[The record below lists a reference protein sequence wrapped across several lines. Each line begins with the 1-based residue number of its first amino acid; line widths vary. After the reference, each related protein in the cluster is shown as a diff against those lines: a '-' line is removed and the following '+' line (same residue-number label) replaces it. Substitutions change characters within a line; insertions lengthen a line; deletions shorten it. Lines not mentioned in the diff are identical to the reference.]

1 MIGIGVDIEKTDRF
15 RKKLKDK
22 RFLNKIFTQEELNY
36 CFSNKY
42 PEKHLAARFAGK
54 EAVIKAYCS
63 LYEDILDFKN
73 IEIINNKKGVP
84 EIKLLENIKKGS
96 KLLNRISLSH
106 TDENVVAFVQ
116 IEENNENR

>member
-15 RKKLKDK
+15 KKKLKDK

-54 EAVIKAYCS
+54 EAMIKAYCS
-63 LYEDILDFKN
+63 LYKDILDFKS

-84 EIKLLENIKKGS
+84 EIKLLENSKKS
-96 KLLNRISLSH
+96 CKLLNRISLSH
-106 TDENVVAFVQ
+106 TDDNVVAFVQ

>member
-15 RKKLKDK
+15 KKKLKDK

-54 EAVIKAYCS
+54 EAMIKAYCS
-63 LYEDILDFKN
+63 LYKDITVYCHKGQPHLV
-73 IEIINNKKGVP
+73 KK
-84 EIKLLENIKKGS
+84 S
-96 KLLNRISLSH
+96 ARDLSC
-106 TDENVVAFVQ
+106 
-116 IEENNENR
+116 